1 MVRPTLHEQKRDHV
15 RHNKTRKEHDLK
27 ELVMKKRECL
37 KCETLFLSE
46 SGNNRICAKC
56 KKIED
61 SSIKRSRKRRPNR
74 SKYKNKGE

>member
-1 MVRPTLHEQKRDHV
+1 
-15 RHNKTRKEHDLK
+15 
-27 ELVMKKRECL
+27 MKKRECL